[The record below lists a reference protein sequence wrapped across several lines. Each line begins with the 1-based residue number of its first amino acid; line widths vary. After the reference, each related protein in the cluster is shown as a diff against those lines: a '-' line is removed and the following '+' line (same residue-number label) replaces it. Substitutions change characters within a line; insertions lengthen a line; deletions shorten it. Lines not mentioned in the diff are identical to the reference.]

1 MISDIKELS
10 AWIFFIMGLI
20 AVLSWTLWKFSKQK
34 SDASDDTSL

>member
-10 AWIFFIMGLI
+10 AWIFFMIGLI
-20 AVLSWTLWKFSKQK
+20 AVLGWTTWRFSKQK